1 MEREQGRSGT
11 GAARRGFG
19 AGGGRG
25 SQREARGIMKAYYLV
40 LAVAASVA
48 AIAVASQLQNGA
60 VTKEREAKAEAEME
74 AWFI

>member
-1 MEREQGRSGT
+1 
-11 GAARRGFG
+11 
-19 AGGGRG
+19 
-25 SQREARGIMKAYYLV
+25 MKAYYLV

-60 VTKEREAKAEAEME
+60 VAKERPAETEAEME